1 MAAGEEEE
9 DPEALA
15 EAGASVGG
23 VVGLAVPEVGE
34 AAGLDRLDHF
44 GHS

>member
-1 MAAGEEEE
+1 MAAEEVVE
-9 DPEALA
+9 DPEALE

-23 VVGLAVPEVGE
+23 VVGLAVPEAVE
-34 AAGLDRLDHF
+34 AAGLDHLGHF